1 MNVEIRNQINEIE
14 RKSFFIFFFMS
25 NDVDENFASLN
36 NDTKL
41 FELCENIQ
49 VIQFYP

>member
-14 RKSFFIFFFMS
+14 RKSFFFFFLMS

>member
-14 RKSFFIFFFMS
+14 RKSFFFFFFMS
-25 NDVDENFASLN
+25 NDVDENFASF

-49 VIQFYP
+49 VIQYYP

>member
-1 MNVEIRNQINEIE
+1 MKLRENLS
-14 RKSFFIFFFMS
+14 SFFFFMS
-25 NDVDENFASLN
+25 NDVDENFASF

-49 VIQFYP
+49 VIQYYP

>member
-14 RKSFFIFFFMS
+14 RKSFFFFFFMS

-49 VIQFYP
+49 VIQYYP

>member
-1 MNVEIRNQINEIE
+1 MKLRENL
-14 RKSFFIFFFMS
+14 SSFFFMS